1 MGLSADQQ
9 AMLQLLLER
18 GQSYG
23 DLASLLGVPEPD
35 VRARARTALTDLGGA
50 DPDRNVALGDWLL
63 GQADPIGRADVVRH
77 LKDDPEDHRLAADLM
92 GRLKEVAP
100 DGQLPELPAPPRG
113 GPARRRRAAVEAEPP
128 AERAAAR
135 AAPAAQAP
143 EPSASAEAAG
153 PGLTSRQVRL
163 MAALGCG
170 ALIVLVAVL
179 AVAGVFDGDD
189 EASPAPTAA
198 TGPQGNGADRVV
210 AEVPL
215 RPTGGGNASGQAT
228 FGIADGRGY
237 MDLTVEGLERPP
249 GNEAYIVWL
258 LISPDRGHPL
268 SAVAVDADGSFDER
282 IRIEDFILEVA
293 AHTRVVDVSLA
304 PARELREQLQAAV
317 QEGSPLLEYTGT
329 SVLRGR
335 VPLERNAGAGGPG
348 GGQGSPG

>member
-35 VRARARTALTDLGGA
+35 VRARARAALTDLGGA
-50 DPDRNVALGDWLL
+50 DPDRHVALSDWLL

-113 GPARRRRAAVEAEPP
+113 GRARRRRTAVEAEPP
-128 AERAAAR
+128 AEH

-143 EPSASAEAAG
+143 EPSRSAEAAG

-179 AVAGVFDGDD
+179 AVAGVFGGDD
-189 EASPAPTAA
+189 EANPATPAA
-198 TGPQGNGADRVV
+198 TDPQGTGADRVV

-215 RPTGGGNASGQAT
+215 RPTGGGNARGQAT

-237 MDLTVEGLERPP
+237 MDLAVEGLERPP
-249 GNEAYIVWL
+249 ENEAYIVWL

-268 SAVAVDADGSFDER
+268 APVTVDGDGSFDER
-282 IRIEDFILEVA
+282 IHIEDFILEVA
-293 AHTRVVDVSLA
+293 ARTRVVDVSLA
-304 PARELREQLQAAV
+304 PARELAEQLQAAV
-317 QEGSPLLEYTGT
+317 QEASPLLDYTGT